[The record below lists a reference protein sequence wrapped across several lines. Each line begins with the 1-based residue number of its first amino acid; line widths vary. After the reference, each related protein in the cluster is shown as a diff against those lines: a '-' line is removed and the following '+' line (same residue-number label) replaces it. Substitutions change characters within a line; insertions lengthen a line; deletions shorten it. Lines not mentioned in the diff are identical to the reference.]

1 MTLDSD
7 HTHFYLVRH
16 GETEA
21 NKKGYVGGS
30 TDDALTDRGH
40 EQAKLVAAH
49 LRDVATQATAI
60 YASPLKRAWET
71 AGHIGSAL
79 GKTPESV
86 DTLVEW
92 HAGDWEKLEYADIP
106 KQKGFSPEALVDP
119 AFAPPNGESLGAVQT
134 RVVQTLRD
142 LHQRHTGEHIIVVSH
157 GSALALS
164 LAHLIDND
172 LGAWMSYR
180 LENCSVSEILL
191 GLNSKL
197 IEANQTAHLTE

>member
-1 MTLDSD
+1 MTIDSD

-16 GETEA
+16 GETDA
-21 NKKGYVGGS
+21 NKQGYVGGS
-30 TDDALTDRGH
+30 TDDALTERGH
-40 EQAKLVAAH
+40 AQAKLVAAH
-49 LRDVATQATAI
+49 LGDVVADVAAI

-71 AGHIGSAL
+71 AEHIGTAL
-79 GKTPESV
+79 GKTPESI
-86 DTLVEW
+86 DDLVEW
-92 HAGDWEKLEYADIP
+92 HAGDWEKLEYTDIP
-106 KQKGFSPEALVDP
+106 MQEGFSPAALIDP

-142 LHQRHTGEHIIVVSH
+142 LNERHIGERVIVVSH

-180 LENCSVSEILL
+180 LENCSVSELILGPNPAL
-191 GLNSKL
+191 L
-197 IEANQTAHLTE
+197 EANQTRHLTG